1 MSSDILV
8 SETSQHKTVDK
19 IVLYLHT
26 STCVQRLEGSIVS
39 SDALRA
45 EVKPAIFGLYIVRN
59 GALMSFAHQQVGEC
73 KISGFLGNGGR
84 NCGRGLEGGVAAGP
98 GMLKLSNSSLVFLHK
113 ALPFSFTHFWN
124 AWNHCMPAECLTFP
138 ASSWWGADQCSL
150 LLCLEPRLSV
160 WMEISPVKVRGS
172 WEDRY
177 RNLV

>member
-73 KISGFLGNGGR
+73 KISGFLGTTLIIIIKNYR
-84 NCGRGLEGGVAAGP
+84 KISC
-98 GMLKLSNSSLVFLHK
+98 LSL
-113 ALPFSFTHFWN
+113 
-124 AWNHCMPAECLTFP
+124 
-138 ASSWWGADQCSL
+138 
-150 LLCLEPRLSV
+150 
-160 WMEISPVKVRGS
+160 MEISTTTDIYFNS
-172 WEDRY
+172 AIS
-177 RNLV
+177 